1 MLQLGTKAETLKN
14 LYGKLQNAKVLN
26 SYVFRTKEWK
36 QDAKNI
42 WNQIQHELPS
52 EKWIVRSSALNEDTE
67 ASSQAGKF
75 ESVGDV
81 SGQESF
87 FSAVNTVIA
96 SFDDGNPDNQI
107 LVQPMLKNVKVC
119 GVAFTMDPSTM
130 GNYYVIN
137 YDTTGST
144 SAITSGTGMQNKL
157 LYIFKGSNPKE
168 ELPEYIKQLYLH

>member
-1 MLQLGTKAETLKN
+1 MDRN
-14 LYGKLQNAKVLN
+14 L
-26 SYVFRTKEWK
+26 
-36 QDAKNI
+36 
-42 WNQIQHELPS
+42 
-52 EKWIVRSSALNEDTE
+52 
-67 ASSQAGKF
+67 
-75 ESVGDV
+75 
-81 SGQESF
+81 

-157 LYIFKGSNPKE
+157 LYILKEAIPKKNC
-168 ELPEYIKQLYLH
+168 LNILNSYILH